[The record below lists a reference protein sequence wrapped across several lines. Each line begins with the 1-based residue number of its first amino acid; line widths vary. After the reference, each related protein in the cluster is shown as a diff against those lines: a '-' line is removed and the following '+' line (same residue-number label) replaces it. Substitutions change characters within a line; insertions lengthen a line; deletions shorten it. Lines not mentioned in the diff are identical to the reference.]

1 MSRLRWLAAVG
12 TTLFVVAPVAA
23 SEGAAG
29 SDKWMGVP
37 RWILLTINL
46 VIFFGVLAYFLGPL
60 LRGYLDGKRQEVR
73 DSLAEAK
80 RQQREARDMATKLSG
95 QIAELQK
102 EVEEL
107 RARADREGERERQE
121 ILAEAERERSR
132 FEAQAEEEV
141 RHRLQQA
148 REELSQHAVALA
160 GRLARQRVAAGMTES
175 DRHRLFDLNL
185 SRLEQKK
192 LSRVASS
199 EENNS

>member
-1 MSRLRWLAAVG
+1 MNRSRWTVPLAAM
-12 TTLFVVAPVAA
+12 LFVVTPLAA

-37 RWILLTINL
+37 RWILLSINL
-46 VIFFGVLAYFLGPL
+46 VIFFGALAYFLGPL
-60 LRGYLDGKRQEVR
+60 LRDYLDGKGREVR

-107 RARADREGERERQE
+107 RIRADREGERERQE
-121 ILAEAERERSR
+121 ILAEAERERAR
-132 FEAQAEEEV
+132 FEVQAEEEV

-160 GRLARQRVAAGMTES
+160 GRLAQQRVATGMTEA
-175 DRHRLFDLNL
+175 DRGRLFDVNL
-185 SRLEQKK
+185 SRLEAKK
-192 LSRVASS
+192 PTRLA
-199 EENNS
+199 EERNS